1 MIGLGKSPT
10 LLNVDNLGED
20 FNQNAIEK
28 VISNG

>member
-10 LLNVDNLGED
+10 LNVDNLGED